1 MSIPKVPVTV
11 LTGFLGSGKT
21 TLLNHILADKDHGLR
36 FAIIENEFGEVG
48 VDEKLISSRTEVD
61 EEIVEVVNGCICCT
75 VRGDLVEALIR
86 LYEKVQK
93 FDCVI
98 IETTGMAVPAP
109 VAQTFFA
116 DSFCSEKVVDND
128 ISSKYVL
135 DGIITVV
142 DAVHIMQHLDEKK
155 PDGAVNEC
163 VEQIAFADRVILNKC
178 DLLRKGTAEKD
189 GTGMSSDDCH
199 AAEGALVVGNN
210 KLPSAEG
217 SDGEEA
223 LKSLEARIRAINGR
237 VEIIRSEFARV
248 DPKQLV
254 NIGCFKLE
262 RILEMDPEFLEEK
275 PEVEHDHDISS
286 VSWSVKGLEL
296 NVNKLQRWISEI
308 IQDMADDLFR
318 YKGVLAVKGM
328 KRKFVFQGVHM
339 LFSGAFAEE
348 GGEWAD
354 DEERECRFVFIGKNV
369 QQEYAG
375 LLKTGFLGCAAEKEL
390 RFAVGDMCEART
402 GGGYQKAKVLK
413 HWDEGNPYRLELQ
426 NKEKTEV
433 WGPIDIDVF
442 VRKAR

>member
-116 DSFCSEKVVDND
+116 DND
-128 ISSKYVL
+128 ISSKYYL

-142 DAVHIMQHLDEKK
+142 DAAHVKQHLDEEK
-155 PDGAVNEC
+155 PEGAVNES
-163 VEQIAFADRVILNKC
+163 VEQIAFADRLILNKC
-178 DLLRKGTAEKD
+178 DLLKKD
-189 GTGMSSDDCH
+189 AAGKDSTGLSSDDCLG
-199 AAEGALVVGNN
+199 ADGALVVGNN
-210 KLPSAEG
+210 KLASAAPSAEG
-217 SDGEEA
+217 SYDEEA
-223 LKSLEARIRAINGR
+223 LKSVEARIRAINGN
-237 VEIIRSEFARV
+237 VQIIRAEFSRV
-248 DPKQLV
+248 DPKQLL
-254 NIGCFKLE
+254 NIGCFKLD
-262 RILEMDPEFLEEK
+262 RILEMKPEFLES
-275 PEVEHDHDISS
+275 PGTVHDKSISS
-286 VSWSVKGLEL
+286 VAWSVKGLEL
-296 NVNKLQRWISEI
+296 NVNRLQRWISELI
-308 IQDMADDLFR
+308 EELSADLYR
-318 YKGVLAVKGM
+318 YKGVIAVKG
-328 KRKFVFQGVHM
+328 KKEKFVFQGVHM
-339 LFSGAFAEE
+339 LFSGGFLPE

-354 DEERECRFVFIGKNV
+354 DEERECRFVFIGKHV

-375 LLKTGFLGCAAEKEL
+375 RLKAGFLGCAAEKEL
-390 RFAVGDMCEART
+390 RFAVGAMCEART
-402 GGGYQKAKVLK
+402 GDGFQKAKVLK
-413 HWDEGNPYRLELQ
+413 HWDEGNPYRLEIQ
-426 NKEKTEV
+426 DEEKTNV
-433 WGPIDIDVF
+433 WGPIDVDLF
-442 VRKAR
+442 VRAPK